1 MTVRMDAP
9 GSLRTVALNLELSRH
24 GRGASARVE
33 FHERADGRVALV
45 DLCGSLDA
53 VAVRRLVS
61 ALDEL
66 AARSLAQLLI
76 DWSAVSHIDYR
87 HVSDLVAA
95 LTRFEARA
103 GGFVIC
109 GLSPYLR
116 DLFRLAGC
124 EPQLRCWPS
133 ARELL
138 DPAHELES
146 HGERAS

>member
-9 GSLRTVALNLELSRH
+9 GSLRTVALNLELSRR
-24 GRGASARVE
+24 GRGAAARVE
-33 FHERADGRVALV
+33 FHDRADGRVALV
-45 DLCGSLDA
+45 DLRGSLDA

-66 AARSLAQLLI
+66 AARSLGQLLI
-76 DWSAVSHIDYR
+76 DCSAVSHIDYR
-87 HVSDLVAA
+87 CVADLVAA
-95 LTRFEARA
+95 LARFEARA

-138 DPAHELES
+138 GPAHELEP